1 MREEIRVDEDGVRGD
16 EGGVV
21 LEEEGRG
28 DLRDLAHDFV
38 VFGLFLGCFGVGF
51 ELVLLAGVGGVS

>member
-1 MREEIRVDEDGVRGD
+1 LHGAGEEVGGD

-28 DLRDLAHDFV
+28 DLEPSLSPF
-38 VFGLFLGCFGVGF
+38 
-51 ELVLLAGVGGVS
+51 S